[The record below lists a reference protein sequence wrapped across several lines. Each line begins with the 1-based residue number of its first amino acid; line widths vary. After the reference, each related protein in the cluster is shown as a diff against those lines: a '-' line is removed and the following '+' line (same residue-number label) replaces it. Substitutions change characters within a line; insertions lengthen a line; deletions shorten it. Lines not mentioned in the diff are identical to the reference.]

1 MPPEINLRK
10 ESSDPQRIHVWVQD
24 PWTRMAL
31 SGDIAATC
39 GVGLLVP
46 LQVKGLWQ
54 CVSLEWERYSVTNR

>member
-1 MPPEINLRK
+1 
-10 ESSDPQRIHVWVQD
+10 
-24 PWTRMAL
+24 MAL